1 GQESGEE
8 GSDKGGGWK
17 VMGRE
22 EEFLGE
28 SRKKGGAANMEGHH
42 AAGSVGDEMKAKGE
56 RKVGRGGDAAKNG
69 C

>member
-1 GQESGEE
+1 
-8 GSDKGGGWK
+8 
-17 VMGRE
+17 MGRE

-28 SRKKGGAANMEGHH
+28 SRKKGGGAANMEGHH

>member
-1 GQESGEE
+1 
-8 GSDKGGGWK
+8 
-17 VMGRE
+17 MGRE

-42 AAGSVGDEMKAKGE
+42 AAGSAGDEMKAKGE